1 MKNQKGVTLVALSIT
16 LILFTV
22 VLTTI
27 TFSSVSSVH
36 LRRLNNMYEDI
47 LFLQGRVNTYY
58 VATGTVPT
66 LDVEQ
71 DSLNTFREAMKEL
84 RKLSEGVR
92 FIKINPN
99 DYYANTVATQ
109 NVDEFKNGYKLLNLE
124 ALKVPAYGGDF
135 ELNNEAASDNYAI
148 NTRSLQVY
156 YCKGVVANEDTND
169 RAYSIPF
176 NKYLPPII
184 RVIKSTKRTILFL
197 TSFI

>member
-47 LFLQGRVNTYY
+47 LFLQGRVNVYY
-58 VATGTVPT
+58 AANGTVPS
-66 LDVEQ
+66 LDTEQ
-71 DSLNTFREAMKEL
+71 DSLNDFRDAMQEI

-99 DYYANTVATQ
+99 DSYAQ
-109 NVDEFKNGYKLLNLE
+109 NNASSYENEFKNSYKLLDLNE
-124 ALKVPAYGGDF
+124 LKKPAYGGDF
-135 ELNNEAASDNYAI
+135 ELNNEAAGDSYAI
-148 NTRSLQVY
+148 NIRSLQVY
-156 YCKGVVANEDTND
+156 YCKGVIASEDAGD
-169 RAYSIPF
+169 RVYSIPF
-176 NKYLPPII
+176 TKYQQVNCI
-184 RVIKSTKRTILFL
+184 TN
-197 TSFI
+197 